1 MSLLLNGSKT
11 AIIAGSQL
19 QLVEIY
25 NGESYT
31 FPFTFKDTSG
41 AVVNITGWTMAAT
54 CKWYTANITYPPGN
68 ASPEDVTLADLTLLS
83 PQPTA
88 PTGLMAAVAVGSA
101 GTGYL
106 YIPTTINGGQ
116 TFTIDASPTLI
127 AVVTMTVTRTDTL
140 SGNSDINKEPIG
152 LVIRYI

>member
-11 AIIAGSQL
+11 AIIAGSPL

-31 FPFTFKDTSG
+31 FPFTFKDTTG
-41 AVVNITGWTMAAT
+41 APVNITGWTLTAT
-54 CKWYTANITYPPGN
+54 CKWYTANITYPAGN
-68 ASPEDVTLADLTLLS
+68 ASPVDVVLADLALIS
-83 PQPTA
+83 PQPEA
-88 PTGLMAAVAVGSA
+88 PTGLTAAVTTGST

-127 AVVTMTVTRTDTL
+127 AVVTMTVSRTDGM
-140 SGNSDINKEPIG
+140 SGTADINKEPIG
-152 LVIRYI
+152 LIIRYI